1 LVAFL
6 HWAHLPSSSLKDPS
20 GLLTLQGMRPSPD
33 SSSIPFS
40 LHKKKVLLGRRPRK
54 LPLSH
59 LFNIQGAGSRRPPRT
74 ELASPGHVSPGPSV
88 LRSPPAIMT
97 RSGLGPSSPRGRA
110 DRIPP
115 RKPTPAHS
123 RGLISQGRTPSARPR
138 RGGAGSARPRGTLAL
153 DRGMCPPGHKAFTCP
168 R

>member
-1 LVAFL
+1 MVAFL

-54 LPLSH
+54 IPLSH
-59 LFNIQGAGSRRPPRT
+59 LFQYTRGGLSTATENEIGFTRACLPWALGSSLTPGNHDALRLGFVLPTRTRRAHPSEKITFRLISGTSPQDHRNSNRPP
-74 ELASPGHVSPGPSV
+74 
-88 LRSPPAIMT
+88 
-97 RSGLGPSSPRGRA
+97 
-110 DRIPP
+110 
-115 RKPTPAHS
+115 
-123 RGLISQGRTPSARPR
+123 